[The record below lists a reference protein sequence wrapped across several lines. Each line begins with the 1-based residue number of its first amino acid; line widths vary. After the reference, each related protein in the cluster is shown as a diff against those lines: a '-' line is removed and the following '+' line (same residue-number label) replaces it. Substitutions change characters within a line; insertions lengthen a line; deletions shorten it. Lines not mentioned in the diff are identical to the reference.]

1 MKPAPFAY
9 AQAESVGHAV
19 ALLAQ
24 GAGDAVLLAGG
35 QSLIPMLRSRL
46 ARPTLVVGIGEI
58 ERLKAIRPRASRVDI
73 GAMVSH
79 SVFLGWA
86 NDNGQQMLAEAAG
99 YIGHP
104 TVRTMGTVAGSLA
117 HGDPSAEWGVVG
129 LALEA
134 ICSVEGPDGRRMIAA
149 ADLWEGPFTTTL
161 APGEMITLVS
171 FPLPRKGD
179 GSCFVEV
186 APRHGDPAVAAVAA
200 LLLWLAPAQARRV
213 PRRLWIAAVAIA
225 VLAILNLVVSGQPW
239 GIVYGLGLWAAKGAT
254 ALGADVSASGFWST
268 PGNVERLAQPILT
281 DVTSLTNIGL
291 IGGAFLVSVWRG
303 GLGAKLPRLSPLAWG
318 AAVVAGFLLG
328 YSSRL
333 AFGCNVGA
341 FFSGISTGSLHGWA
355 WFAAAFGGAYYGIK
369 LRPWLGLE
377 ARS

>member
-161 APGEMITLVS
+161 GPGEMITLVS

-200 LLLWLAPAQARRV
+200 VIRLGRYGKISKARIGLGGLAPTPVRSPSVEAALVGLPADSDFSLPAGEVDEDIAPLGDLHGSDFYRRRV
-213 PRRLWIAAVAIA
+213 APTIVARAVGGAVARA
-225 VLAILNLVVSGQPW
+225 R
-239 GIVYGLGLWAAKGAT
+239 AAQ
-254 ALGADVSASGFWST
+254 D
-268 PGNVERLAQPILT
+268 E
-281 DVTSLTNIGL
+281 
-291 IGGAFLVSVWRG
+291 
-303 GLGAKLPRLSPLAWG
+303 
-318 AAVVAGFLLG
+318 
-328 YSSRL
+328 
-333 AFGCNVGA
+333 
-341 FFSGISTGSLHGWA
+341 GS
-355 WFAAAFGGAYYGIK
+355 
-369 LRPWLGLE
+369 
-377 ARS
+377 